1 MVQAVLKGVDIYPLN
16 LEGLA
21 AVAEPMGAFDVAAA
35 MSWFYSK
42 AQGQK
47 YDLLGLFNFYRR
59 MQRVEN
65 MKRMWCSEF
74 LTRWYRSGGFHP
86 FNSECDAD
94 MISPAQF
101 CQTSGMRFKW
111 RSSKMP
117 V

>member
-1 MVQAVLKGVDIYPLN
+1 MVQSVFKGVNIYPLD
-16 LEGLA
+16 LQGLA
-21 AVAEPMGAFDVAAA
+21 AVLEPTTSFDLGAA
-35 MSWFYSK
+35 MSWFYAK
-42 AQGQK
+42 AHGQG

-59 MQRVEN
+59 LKKTEN
-65 MKRMWCSEF
+65 LRRMWCSEF
-74 LTRWYRSGGFHP
+74 ATRWYRAGGFQP

-111 RSSKMP
+111 RSPKMP